1 MRILLCTE
9 TYFPVLNGI
18 VTFVEMLAKVW
29 TSQGHQVLVVAPDHT
44 AKRHYISHGVLH
56 CPAVKSEQLLVDLS
70 LPIDPVRY
78 NKVRAFKP
86 DVIHIQAEWGISLF
100 GLKTAQYL
108 RIPLVYTLHT
118 EYSKFFTYAVK
129 PFMIPWAA
137 STFAHLERYIAK
149 KATVITSP
157 SRKGQE
163 YFRAI
168 GADVHVEVIQNS
180 VELDDFN
187 PAHFSEQNKQALRTS
202 LGIAPHEMCALFV
215 GRMGPEKSVDVLL
228 DYWAKSIRPEHNL
241 RLVLIGGGPEDEN
254 LRNRAKKLGVDS
266 QVIFCGKIPH
276 AQIGLYYAICDVYVT
291 ASISEMHSVA
301 MLEGLGSGL
310 PVLQRLDPLNVDQL
324 QEGVN
329 GYFFTTAEE
338 FGQHILR
345 LRSLSTQELMET
357 KKRVRESVLHTN
369 SPHALAK
376 KYLKQ
381 YQRAIDLYIEKHS
394 YSTYDS

>member
-1 MRILLCTE
+1 
-9 TYFPVLNGI
+9 
-18 VTFVEMLAKVW
+18 
-29 TSQGHQVLVVAPDHT
+29 
-44 AKRHYISHGVLH
+44 
-56 CPAVKSEQLLVDLS
+56 
-70 LPIDPVRY
+70 
-78 NKVRAFKP
+78 
-86 DVIHIQAEWGISLF
+86 
-100 GLKTAQYL
+100 
-108 RIPLVYTLHT
+108 
-118 EYSKFFTYAVK
+118 
-129 PFMIPWAA
+129 
-137 STFAHLERYIAK
+137 
-149 KATVITSP
+149 
-157 SRKGQE
+157 
-163 YFRAI
+163 
-168 GADVHVEVIQNS
+168 
-180 VELDDFN
+180 
-187 PAHFSEQNKQALRTS
+187 
-202 LGIAPHEMCALFV
+202 
-215 GRMGPEKSVDVLL
+215 MGPEKSVDVLL

-254 LRNRAKKLGVDS
+254 LRNRAKKLGVAS

-276 AQIGLYYAICDVYVT
+276 AKIGLYYAICDIYVT